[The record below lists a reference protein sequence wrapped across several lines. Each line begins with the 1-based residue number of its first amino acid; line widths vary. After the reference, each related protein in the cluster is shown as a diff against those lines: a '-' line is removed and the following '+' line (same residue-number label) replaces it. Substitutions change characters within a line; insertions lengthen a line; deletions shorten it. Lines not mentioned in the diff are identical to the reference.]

1 MLRRLLPV
9 LLTAQACLARVSREQ
24 QATALEACG
33 LPDPNYG
40 PTRHCFVDSTHHTCC
55 MLGPRAR
62 AYSDNS
68 GNPIGTAASKAL
80 AARRGHPPA
89 GDELAPW
96 CTCFGSLVCSYY
108 AELFDDG
115 THVAFVHEPNSD
127 PVAGALDVPKSR
139 ECEDKVRQYF
149 AVEAHGTP
157 GVAAHASGSQKCPG
171 YTVEDHMANLF
182 DPSIGE
188 AEA

>member
-1 MLRRLLPV
+1 M
-9 LLTAQACLARVSREQ
+9 S
-24 QATALEACG
+24 
-33 LPDPNYG
+33 G
-40 PTRHCFVDSTHHTCC
+40 PF
-55 MLGPRAR
+55 
-62 AYSDNS
+62 
-68 GNPIGTAASKAL
+68 
-80 AARRGHPPA
+80 RRGVH
-89 GDELAPW
+89 
-96 CTCFGSLVCSYY
+96 C
-108 AELFDDG
+108 
-115 THVAFVHEPNSD
+115 HVAFVHEPNSD
-127 PVAGALDVPKSR
+127 PVAPPAAVAGALDVPKSR